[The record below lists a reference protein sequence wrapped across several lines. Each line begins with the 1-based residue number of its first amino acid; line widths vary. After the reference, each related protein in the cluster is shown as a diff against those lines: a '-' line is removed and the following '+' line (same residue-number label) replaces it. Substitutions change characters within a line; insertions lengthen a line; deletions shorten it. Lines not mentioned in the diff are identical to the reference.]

1 MKEKHF
7 QHPETGHQVVVLPL
21 PASES
26 LKFFEDL
33 LLDWWHTYGSQQLPL
48 ILMPGVFILG
58 GGVRECLEEIG

>member
-58 GGVRECLEEIG
+58 GGQGMP